1 MMSNDRL
8 PSDSRPVRPAR
19 WQDRAFNHRGSVTAR
34 LAVGLVILAL
44 GIVYLADAVGIM
56 STSEPRRF
64 FWPAV
69 FIAIGVTV
77 LIEKKSAHSQYWA
90 CGWLA
95 AGFIDFAYQ
104 VYWIPFGITNLITP
118 KLIFPLILLA
128 IGARL
133 VQRAVTAQDSA
144 APSDGARSGGGQTR
158 IFALLSGS
166 ERRTFAQPLKNA
178 EVIAIMSG
186 VKLDLTNAVF
196 EGDRATL
203 NVTAVM
209 GGIEVFAPSEWS
221 IVSDVTPILGAYV
234 DKRLPTA
241 TLPTKTLFIDGMVLM
256 GGVEV
261 KN

>member
-1 MMSNDRL
+1 MSND
-8 PSDSRPVRPAR
+8 PMQSDPRPAR
-19 WQDRAFNHRGSVTAR
+19 FAHWRDRNYNHRGSVTAR
-34 LAVGLVILAL
+34 LAIGLVIVALGMAHLANGL
-44 GIVYLADAVGIM
+44 GIVSM
-56 STSEPRRF
+56 HEPMRF

-77 LIEKKSAHSQYWA
+77 LIEKKNPHSQYWA
-90 CGWLA
+90 YGWLA
-95 AGFIDFAYQ
+95 AGFIEFAYQ
-104 VYWIPFGITNLITP
+104 VYWIPFGIG
-118 KLIFPLILLA
+118 KLIFPIVLLV

-133 VQRAVTAQDSA
+133 VQRAINAPDMAASA
-144 APSDGARSGGGQTR
+144 DGGGSPEAQTR

-166 ERRTFAQPLKNA
+166 ERRTFTQPLKGA

-196 EGDRATL
+196 DSDRATL

-209 GGIEVFAPSEWS
+209 GGIEIYAPSEWN
-221 IVSDVTPILGAYV
+221 IVSEVTPILGAYV
-234 DKRLPTA
+234 DKRRPTA
-241 TLPTKTLFIDGMVLM
+241 TPATKTLFIDGMVLM